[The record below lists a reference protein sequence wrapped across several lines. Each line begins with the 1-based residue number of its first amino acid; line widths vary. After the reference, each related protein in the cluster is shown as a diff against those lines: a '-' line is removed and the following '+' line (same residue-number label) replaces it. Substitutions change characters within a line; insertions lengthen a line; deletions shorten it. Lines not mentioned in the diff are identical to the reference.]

1 MAALIGL
8 DWGTTR
14 LRAYLYDADGS
25 VLDSRSRPHGIRA
38 LPEGGY
44 DAALADITTG
54 WPCCPRLACGMVGAR
69 GGWREMPYLDLP
81 VDVGRLA
88 TALGQVGAA
97 DGDPV
102 HLVPGLRNPARPDVM
117 RGEETQ
123 ILGAL
128 AAARAS
134 DTDAT
139 FVLPG
144 THCKW
149 VAVRDG
155 RVVDFRTAMT
165 GELFSLLL
173 RHSILGA
180 GIESEAAHG
189 HARFADGV
197 HAARDSGA
205 AGGLSRLFTA
215 RAAMLAGTLAAA
227 DVPGWLSGLLIGEEI
242 RGAVAEGT
250 FDLSAPVR
258 LIGEDALCTRY
269 REALAAFS
277 IEASVDAAEAAA
289 AGLWSI
295 ATSAGL
301 VASAP
306 AAHAHAGRT
315 Q

>member
-14 LRAYLYDADGS
+14 LRSYLYGADGG
-25 VLDSRSRPHGIRA
+25 VLDSRSSPHGIRA
-38 LPEGGY
+38 LPEGGF
-44 DAALADITTG
+44 DAALADITAG
-54 WPCCPRLACGMVGAR
+54 WPRCPRLACGMVGAR

-81 VDVGRLA
+81 ADVRGLA
-88 TALGQVGAA
+88 AALGRVDAA
-97 DGDPV
+97 DGEPV

-128 AAARAS
+128 AAGTS
-134 DTDAT
+134 VVDAT

-149 VAVRDG
+149 VAVRNG

-180 GIESEAAHG
+180 GIEPDAAHG

-197 HAARDSGA
+197 RAARESGA

-215 RAAMLAGTLAAA
+215 RAAMLADTLAPA

-242 RGAVAEGT
+242 RGAVAEGA

-258 LIGEDALCTRY
+258 LIGEAALCARY

-277 IEASVDAAEAAA
+277 IEAVAAPADAAA

-295 ATSAGL
+295 ATGAGL
-301 VASAP
+301 VAPTP
-306 AAHAHAGRT
+306 AARAHAEPT
-315 Q
+315 P

>member
-14 LRAYLYDADGS
+14 LRAWLYGADGA
-25 VLDSRSRPHGIRA
+25 VLDRRSRPHGVRA
-38 LPEGGY
+38 LPPGGF
-44 DAALADITTG
+44 DAALADVAAG
-54 WPCCPRLACGMVGAR
+54 WPRCPRLACGMVGAR
-69 GGWREMPYLDLP
+69 GGWRETPYLDVPADVRGLAAALVR
-81 VDVGRLA
+81 VD
-88 TALGQVGAA
+88 AA

-128 AAARAS
+128 AAQPREREAS
-134 DTDAT
+134 

-144 THCKW
+144 THSKW
-149 VAVRDG
+149 ATVRDG
-155 RVVDFRTAMT
+155 LVVDFRTAMT

-180 GIESEAAHG
+180 GIGADAAHG

-197 HAARDSGA
+197 RAARDSGA
-205 AGGLSRLFTA
+205 AGGLTRLFTA
-215 RAAMLAGTLAAA
+215 RAAMLAGTLAPA

-242 RGAVAEGT
+242 RGALAEGGVARA
-250 FDLSAPVR
+250 APLR
-258 LIGEDALCTRY
+258 LIGEPALCARY
-269 REALAAFS
+269 QEALAAFS
-277 IEASVDAAEAAA
+277 LPSTADAGEAAA

-301 VASAP
+301 IASAP
-306 AAHAHAGRT
+306 AARARAEPT
-315 Q
+315 P